1 MASYGLASVAIGA
14 VIGAWIRWGLGM
26 ALNPIVPT
34 IPLGTL
40 VANLLGGYLMGLA
53 LGFFEQFQALSPEA
67 RLLVTTG
74 FLGSLTTFSTFSAE
88 TTTLLLRQEY
98 GWATLIIVAHLLGT
112 LLATMLGI
120 ATVALLRSWFDPR
133 L

>member
-1 MASYGLASVAIGA
+1 MSSYGFVSVAIGA

-26 ALNPIVPT
+26 ALNPMVPT

-40 VANLLGGYLMGLA
+40 AANLLGGYLMGLA

-67 RLLVTTG
+67 RLLITTG

-112 LLATMLGI
+112 LLMTMLGI
-120 ATVALLRSWFDPR
+120 GTVALLRSWFDPR
-133 L
+133 V

>member
-1 MASYGLASVAIGA
+1 MAIGA
-14 VIGAWIRWGLGM
+14 VIGAWIRWGLGI

-67 RLLVTTG
+67 RLLITTG

-98 GWATLIIVAHLLGT
+98 GWATVIVVAHLLGT
-112 LLATMLGI
+112 LLMTMLGI

-133 L
+133 V

>member
-1 MASYGLASVAIGA
+1 MGSYGFASVAIGA
-14 VIGAWIRWGLGM
+14 VIGAWIRWGLGI

-67 RLLVTTG
+67 RLLITTG

-133 L
+133 V

>member
-1 MASYGLASVAIGA
+1 MGSYGFASVAIGA
-14 VIGAWIRWGLGM
+14 VIGAWIRWGLGI

-67 RLLVTTG
+67 RLLITTG
-74 FLGSLTTFSTFSAE
+74 FLGSLTTFSTFSLE
-88 TTTLLLRQEY
+88 TVILVQRDSTLEAVANIAINLSVGITAVLIGGLIARQ
-98 GWATLIIVAHLLGT
+98 
-112 LLATMLGI
+112 LARIT
-120 ATVALLRSWFDPR
+120 
-133 L
+133 

>member
-1 MASYGLASVAIGA
+1 MGSYGFASVAIGA
-14 VIGAWIRWGLGM
+14 VIGAWIRWGLGI

-67 RLLVTTG
+67 RLLITTG

-98 GWATLIIVAHLLGT
+98 GWATVIVVAHLLGT
-112 LLATMLGI
+112 LLMTMLGI

-133 L
+133 V